1 MNISDIPFFFIIG
14 RPRSGTT
21 LVRTL
26 LDAHPTV
33 KVPPE
38 YPVIL
43 SLYNRFGNRKRWN
56 NSLLHEFDKCFKAPP
71 PSENWK
77 YSYLRI
83 NEGELKSNVGAL
95 DDNASIEDLV
105 KAYYLS
111 YTSIFDKEEINLLGD
126 KNPVFSTYAFRL
138 AKIFPNAKFLFI
150 TRDYRDNYMS
160 IKRFKFEAPVAAL
173 QAYRWKY
180 VARLMNQLSRKY
192 PNRVLHMR
200 HEDLVANPEVQF
212 ASVCSFLGIDYN
224 PVVFDFYKK
233 EDAILE
239 IVDADLLQKFH
250 SGLGKPINNDNV
262 EVWKQKMS
270 EADVKT
276 ADAVVGKWAEK
287 MGYERKYKQGNMLV
301 HLKSL
306 PWCMYGWLLY
316 KIMSMGEHLPYSLR
330 TKMAKALPL
339 LAKSYN
345 SPVKNKRIP
354 LR

>member
-1 MNISDIPFFFIIG
+1 MNIADIPFFFIIG

-26 LDAHPTV
+26 LDAHPSV

-43 SLYNRFGNRKRWN
+43 SLYNRFGNRRRWN
-56 NSLLHEFDKCFKAPP
+56 NNQLHEFDKCFKAPP

-77 YSYLRI
+77 YTYLRI
-83 NEGELKSNVGAL
+83 NEAELKSLVGSL
-95 DDNASIEDLV
+95 DDNTCVEDLV

-111 YTSIFDKEEINLLGD
+111 YTSIFEKEEIKLLGD
-126 KNPVFSTYAFRL
+126 KNPVFSSYAFRL
-138 AKIFPNAKFLFI
+138 AHIFPRAKFLFI

-180 VARLMNQLSRKY
+180 VARLMDALAKKY
-192 PNRVLHMR
+192 PDRVQHMR
-200 HEDLVANPEVQF
+200 HEDLVANPAECF
-212 ASVCSFLGIDYN
+212 AKVCAFLNIDYN

-250 SGLGKPINNDNV
+250 SGLGKPINNENV
-262 EVWKQKMS
+262 EVWRQKMS
-270 EADVKT
+270 ERDVKI
-276 ADAVVGKWAEK
+276 ADCVVGKWAEK
-287 MGYERKYKQGNMLV
+287 MGYERKYKACNIWVRLTA
-301 HLKSL
+301 K
-306 PWCMYGWLLY
+306 PWCVYGWLLY
-316 KIMSMGEHLPYSLR
+316 KIMSLGEHLPYALR

-345 SPVKNKRIP
+345 SPAKSKRIR
-354 LR
+354 LD

>member
-1 MNISDIPFFFIIG
+1 MNIADIPFFFIIG

-21 LVRTL
+21 LIRTL
-26 LDAHPTV
+26 LDAHPSV

-43 SLYNRFGNRKRWN
+43 SLFSRFGNRRKWN
-56 NSLLHEFDKCFKAPP
+56 NNLLHEFDKCFKAPP

-83 NEGELKSNVGAL
+83 NEAQLKQNVGSL
-95 DDNASIEDLV
+95 EDNVGVEDIV

-111 YTSIFDKEEINLLGD
+111 YTSIFDKEEVKLLGD
-126 KNPVFSTYAFRL
+126 KNPLFSSYASRL
-138 AKIFPNAKFLFI
+138 AHLFPTAKFLFV

-180 VARLMNQLSRKY
+180 VAKLMDSLSKKY
-192 PNRVLHMR
+192 PGRVLHMR
-200 HEDLVANPEVQF
+200 HEDMVANPEECF
-212 ASVCSFLGIDYN
+212 AKVCDFLQLAYN
-224 PVVFDFYKK
+224 PIVFDFYKK

-250 SGLGKPINNDNV
+250 SGLGKPINNEHV
-262 EVWKQKMS
+262 EVWKNKMS

-276 ADAVVGKWAEK
+276 ADSVVGKWAEK
-287 MGYERKYKQGNMLV
+287 MGYERKYKVGNCWTQ
-301 HLKSL
+301 LKAL

-316 KIMSMGEHLPYSLR
+316 RIMSLGEHLPFSLR

-345 SPVKNKRIP
+345 SPVKSKKIR
-354 LR
+354 LD